1 MDISQE
7 EELGQIIESIQLSSL
22 SDLDK
27 NIWFNAIKELPPE
40 AYAALLVVVTDPQAL
55 QDTNQLIGRKITA
68 LQSGKGELWD
78 QIIKEE
84 SDYIESHV

>member
-1 MDISQE
+1 MDTSQE

-40 AYAALLVVVTDPQAL
+40 AYAAILGIVADPQAL
-55 QDTNQLIGRKITA
+55 ADANQLIARKIVA
-68 LQSGKGELWD
+68 LQSSKGELWD